1 MCCEILKIILDFLS
15 VLLEVGAIVFAIIEF
30 SKFKKENYK
39 NRIKVL
45 KQEVAAYYCMA
56 DYMAEEIFNERKSK
70 GCGGNINNIKT
81 EFKNKAK
88 NHQDNIAQLR
98 PSKTAKDMYK

>member
-1 MCCEILKIILDFLS
+1 
-15 VLLEVGAIVFAIIEF
+15 
-30 SKFKKENYK
+30 
-39 NRIKVL
+39 
-45 KQEVAAYYCMA
+45 MA

-70 GCGGNINNIKT
+70 GGRGNINNIKT